1 MPRRSLYFCVTLLA
15 VALLSALM
23 TRMMV
28 TEFSAAL
35 EVTTQEVVTREV
47 AAQEVSTQRVA
58 QSEAGS
64 FDVIVVGSEP
74 EGIAAAVAAA
84 ESGAR
89 TLLVTKHARVGG
101 LFVLGG
107 LNSLDVRTEPLVQR
121 GLFERWWGRVGRD
134 AAFDVGRA
142 EAAFGEML
150 EAAGVTVQLNAGR
163 VTPVLE
169 QRRVVGIRVGVRV
182 GDQTFRAAQV
192 IDATAD
198 GDLAAKA
205 GAPHTFG
212 FRSLGV
218 DARMADT
225 LVFQVDG
232 VDWDALRAGVREQG
246 PGYAQVNGNAAWG
259 PFGGVPA
266 AYRPVQAGVRL
277 RGLNLGRE
285 DDGSVL
291 VNALLLYGIKPFN
304 PESVADG
311 LRRGRLEAPRIVA
324 YLRTL
329 PGFADARYGGV
340 ADRLY
345 IRESRHFRTRCT
357 LTVDDALGNVVSP
370 GDVAA
375 GSYALDVQTL
385 TPSDDGYVYGVP
397 EVYGARL
404 CVALP
409 KRPENLWVVGKTA
422 GYDPLAASSARV
434 VPFGMALGEA
444 VGVAAAEAARSGR
457 TALGYA
463 ADPVAVA
470 GLREAL
476 LERGAYLPEVRVRVP
491 SGPASHP
498 HFGAYQ
504 TLRRKGLALGGYDN
518 DPRLDE
524 PMPALGFLY
533 LLANVGARFRGDDG
547 LGRALLARFPALAGD
562 LTADLGLELT
572 QTAACELGACRKS
585 GFVLSRTGLEGGV
598 SRGQAYELAAGLA
611 TAALTLP

>member
-1 MPRRSLYFCVTLLA
+1 MPRRSLYFCATLLA
-15 VALLSALM
+15 VALLAALM

-28 TEFSAAL
+28 TEFSGLSAAL
-35 EVTTQEVVTREV
+35 EVAT
-47 AAQEVSTQRVA
+47 QEVSTQHVA
-58 QSEAGS
+58 QTVTEPL
-64 FDVIVVGSEP
+64 DVIVVGSEP

-84 ESGAR
+84 EAGAR
-89 TLLVTKHARVGG
+89 ALLVTRDARVGG

-121 GLFERWWGRVGRD
+121 GLFERWWDRVGRD
-134 AAFDVGRA
+134 GAFDVGRA
-142 EAAFGEML
+142 EAAFGEL
-150 EAAGVTVQLNAGR
+150 LAEAGVTVELNAEG
-163 VTPVLE
+163 VGAVLE
-169 QRRVVGIRVGVRV
+169 QGRAVGVRV
-182 GDQTFRAAQV
+182 GGQTFRAAQI

-198 GDLAAKA
+198 GDLAANA
-205 GAPHTFG
+205 GVPYTFG

-225 LVFQVDG
+225 LVFRVDG
-232 VDWDALRAGVREQG
+232 VDWDALRAGVRERE

-266 AYRPVQAGVRL
+266 AYEAVQAGVRL
-277 RGLNLGRE
+277 RGLNLGRQ

-291 VNALLLYGIKPFN
+291 VNALLLYGVDPFD

-311 LRRGRLEAPRIVA
+311 LRRGRLEAPRIIK

-329 PGFADARYGGV
+329 PGFAEARYGGV
-340 ADRLY
+340 AERLY
-345 IRESRHFRTRCT
+345 VRESRHFQTRCT
-357 LTVDDALGNVVSP
+357 LTVDDALGNVVRP
-370 GDVAA
+370 DDVAA

-385 TPSDDGYVYGVP
+385 TPNDDGYVYGVP

-409 KRPENLWVVGKTA
+409 NRPENLWVVGKTA

-444 VGVAAAEAARSGR
+444 VGVAAAEAERSGR
-457 TALGYA
+457 TASAYA
-463 ADPVAVA
+463 ANPATVA

-498 HFGAYQ
+498 NFGAYR

-518 DPRLDE
+518 NPRLDE
-524 PMPALGFLY
+524 PMPALGYLY
-533 LLANVGARFRGDDG
+533 LLANVGARFREDDA
-547 LGRALLARFPALAGD
+547 LGEALLARFPALEGD
-562 LTADLGLELT
+562 LTAGLGLELT
-572 QTAACELGACRKS
+572 RTAACELGICRNLN
-585 GFVLSRTGLEGGV
+585 FAPIEGGV
-598 SRGQAYELAAGLA
+598 SRGEAYELAASLA
-611 TAALTLP
+611 TAVLKP

>member
-15 VALLSALM
+15 VAFLSAFM
-23 TRMMV
+23 TRTTV
-28 TEFSAAL
+28 TGLSGLSGFSAAL
-35 EVTTQEVVTREV
+35 EVVN
-47 AAQEVSTQRVA
+47 QEVSVQQTSTQTAAA
-58 QSEAGS
+58 QKDSGR

-89 TLLVTKHARVGG
+89 TLLVTRDGRVGG

-121 GLFERWWGRVGRD
+121 GFFERWWDRVGRE

-142 EAAFGEML
+142 EAAFGASLAE
-150 EAAGVTVQLNAGR
+150 AGVMVELNAEKVGA
-163 VTPVLE
+163 VLE
-169 QRRVVGIRVGVRV
+169 QRRMVGVWV
-182 GDQTFRAAQV
+182 GGQTFRAAQV
-192 IDATAD
+192 VDATAD
-198 GDLAAKA
+198 GDLAAEA
-205 GAPHTFG
+205 GAPYTIG

-225 LVFQVDG
+225 LVFKVDG
-232 VDWDALRAGVREQG
+232 VDWDALAEVSTRE

-266 AYRPVQAGVRL
+266 AYEAVQAGVRL
-277 RGLNLGRE
+277 RGLNLGRQA
-285 DDGSVL
+285 DGSVL
-291 VNALLLYGIKPFN
+291 VNALLLYGVDPFSAN
-304 PESVADG
+304 SVTDG
-311 LRRGRLEAPRIVA
+311 LRRGRLEAPRIVK
-324 YLRTL
+324 YLQTL
-329 PGFADARYGGV
+329 PGFAEARYGGV
-340 ADRLY
+340 AEQLY

-357 LTVDDALGNVVSP
+357 LTVDDALGNAVRR

-385 TPSDDGYVYGVP
+385 TPNDDGYVYGVP
-397 EVYGARL
+397 EVYGVRL

-444 VGVAAAEAARSGR
+444 VGVAAAGAARSGR
-457 TALGYA
+457 TASAYA
-463 ADPVAVA
+463 ADPAAVA

-476 LERGAYLPEVRVRVP
+476 LKRGAYLPEVQVRVP

-498 HFGAYQ
+498 HFEAYR

-518 DPRLDE
+518 DPHLDE

-533 LLANVGARFRGDDG
+533 LLANVGTRFREDDA
-547 LGRALLARFPALAGD
+547 LGEALLARYPALDGD
-562 LTADLGLELT
+562 LTAGLGLELT
-572 QTAACELGACRKS
+572 QTAACALDACRDFS
-585 GFVLSRTGLEGGV
+585 LVLSGMGLEGGV
-598 SRGQAYELAAGLA
+598 SRGQAYELAASLA
-611 TAALTLP
+611 TAAP